1 MTFNIN
7 INISKENVDALT
19 KKIDSIL
26 QILQSDDKV
35 IIKQAV
41 KDLHQSSEDLNES
54 VKTNS

>member
-7 INISKENVDALT
+7 INISKENVDELT

-35 IIKQAV
+35 VIKQATA
-41 KDLHQSSEDLNES
+41 DLHQSSESLSES